1 MKDVKEVLATTRAEA
16 LRSIENPSSKIETK
30 KAWYFTHCGEI
41 EMCFFLELITDK
53 EFTELIEEWSAHRP
67 Q

>member
-1 MKDVKEVLATTRAEA
+1 MKDTKEVLTSTRAEA
-16 LRSIENPSSKIETK
+16 LRSIDNPKSSIETK

-41 EMCFFLELITDK
+41 EMCFFLELISDE
-53 EFTELIEEWSAHRP
+53 EFAELIEEWSTHRP